1 MAVSKV
7 VLNGTTLIDA
17 TGATASADKILTDY
31 TAMIADGTMAT
42 GTAAGGDP
50 NENLTK
56 ALQGTLTTLNCSCTA
71 LNMGFRTN
79 SYIKH
84 VFLPNC
90 TTLTADCCYA
100 WQGVQDAVFP
110 VLTTVP
116 SAGRCFYNNSNM
128 TIIDLASPNRICSNM
143 FQSCTK
149 LATII
154 LRKTSVVPLQATN
167 GIASG
172 TPFKSGGSGGTI
184 YIPKVLYDHLGDGTS
199 SDYRA
204 ASNWSTVYGY
214 GTITFSKIE
223 GSTYETHY
231 GDGSTI
237 PTS

>member
-7 VLNGTTLIDA
+7 ILNGTTLMDV
-17 TGATASADKILTDY
+17 TGATASASEIITDY
-31 TAMIADGTMAT
+31 TAMIANGTMAT

-214 GTITFSKIE
+214 GTITFAKIE

-231 GDGSTI
+231 GDGSEI